1 MAMEDKAERL
11 LQDIVTAQVLI
22 LARHLK
28 AEKERKGVTS
38 TSDFISDA
46 VRLIKEKKS
55 QVLATLGNAGA

>member
-38 TSDFISDA
+38 TGDFISDA